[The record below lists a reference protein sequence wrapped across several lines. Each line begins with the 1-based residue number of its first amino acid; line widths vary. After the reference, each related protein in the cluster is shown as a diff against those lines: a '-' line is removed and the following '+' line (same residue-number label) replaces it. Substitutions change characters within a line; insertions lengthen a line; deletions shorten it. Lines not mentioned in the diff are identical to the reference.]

1 MSLLSDLLDFVK
13 TRMPDG
19 VSFSE
24 IQGYLEINDKEEV
37 RNLITEATNKNYL
50 TKKGEKRGT
59 RYLVIE
65 GSGKPS
71 EDNEDVPVVAGK
83 ALEVYLNDSTPI
95 HGAVIIHTESIINFK
110 KPKNLKE
117 FIQNG
122 RKIISYMIDFDH
134 DQKRNV
140 ISEKTELIRMNYFAI
155 KSDFIIEKFDQAT
168 GKKEILSYPGYE
180 ELRDD
185 LRLQLHAKY

>member
-19 VSFSE
+19 ASFSE
-24 IQGYLEINDKEEV
+24 IQGYLEIGDKEEV
-37 RNLITEATNKNYL
+37 RNLINDGLNKSYL
-50 TKKGEKRGT
+50 TKTGQKRST
-59 RYLVIE
+59 RYLTIE
-65 GSGKPS
+65 GGGKPS

-83 ALEVYLNDSTPI
+83 ALEVYLNDATPI
-95 HGAVIIHTESIINFK
+95 HGAVITHIESIVTFK
-110 KPKNLKE
+110 KPINLKE

-122 RKIISYMIDFDH
+122 RKIISYVISYDH

-140 ISEKTELIRMNYFAI
+140 IAEKTELVRMNYFAI
-155 KSDFIIEKFDQAT
+155 KSEFIIEKFDQMT
-168 GKKEILSYPGYE
+168 GKKEILSFPDYD
-180 ELRDD
+180 ELREE